1 MYSKLALMVMEDG
14 KPLNATMLNYRVPT
28 ILEMPEIVP
37 VFIEQEEQDGPFGA
51 KGIAEPAQVP
61 TAPAIQ
67 EALYD
72 AIGIRLQT
80 TPFTPKK
87 VLQAIERQGKGRAGH
102 DGSKN
107 GNPKTRLNGDG
118 KKGKMV

>member
-1 MYSKLALMVMEDG
+1 MALSEEMVMEDG

-28 ILEMPEIVP
+28 IMEMPEIVP
-37 VFIEQEEQDGPFGA
+37 IFIEQEEQNGPFGA

-67 EALYD
+67 DALHD
-72 AIGIRLQT
+72 ALGIRLNT

-87 VLQAIERQGKGRAGH
+87 VLQAIERQGKAQRNGRPGN
-102 DGSKN
+102 DKPKSGSN
-107 GNPKTRLNGDG
+107 GSSTNG
-118 KKGKMV
+118 KHA